1 MTESGGNR
9 RPERRVA
16 RRGDNGAIDDQKA
29 KGATRV
35 MERMPKPPELMGKEK
50 VLRASSFSESLIFAT
65 LAAAPMASLSKT
77 AVAAESLPGYTVR
90 AR

>member
-16 RRGDNGAIDDQKA
+16 RRGDNCAIDDQKA
-29 KGATRV
+29 KGATRA
-35 MERMPKPPELMGKEK
+35 MERIPKPPELMGKEK